1 VNSTWEIRSLD
12 ENYQIYL
19 NRILRTTLPE
29 THRSQLQHIQRSP
42 KFVREG
48 GSWTPVP
55 FPGYTVVTPTGK
67 EDHKNAPF
75 YDSLAA
81 YQTKLSAR
89 LGQDLFIPVPPSSF
103 HLTLADVIWDSNYTH
118 SAETPGFD
126 ERLRHQIA
134 QSFQNCQPFVT
145 NQPIR
150 FQVLGLM
157 VMTRSIALS
166 LAATDEMGYFNIL
179 NMRRSIYQNPGL
191 IELGIEQQYY
201 FTPHITLGYF
211 GDLGEID
218 RGQLDTAL
226 EEMNEPWIGTAE
238 QEFWVNEAQVRKFS
252 DMYNYDR
259 EPEWPTFQF

>member
-1 VNSTWEIRSLD
+1 VTWEIRSLD

-48 GSWTPVP
+48 GGWTPVP
-55 FPGYTVVTPTGK
+55 FPGYTVVTPTGN

-75 YDSLAA
+75 YNSLAT
-81 YQTKLSAR
+81 YQTKLSER
-89 LGQDLFIPVPPSSF
+89 LGQDLFIPVPPNSF

-126 ERLRHQIA
+126 ARLRDQIA
-134 QSFQNCQPFVT
+134 QSFQNCQPFVM

-211 GDLGEID
+211 GDLGGID

-259 EPEWPTFQF
+259 DPDWPTFQF

>member
-1 VNSTWEIRSLD
+1 LD

-29 THRSQLQHIQRSP
+29 THRSQLQHIQRSA
-42 KFVREG
+42 KFERDGDKWV
-48 GSWTPVP
+48 PAP
-55 FPGYTVVTPTGK
+55 FPGYTVVTPTGS

-75 YDSLAA
+75 YESLAG
-81 YQTKLSAR
+81 YQTKLADR

-118 SAETPGFD
+118 AAETPGF
-126 ERLRHQIA
+126 EAQLRGQIA
-134 QSFQNCQPFVT
+134 QSFQKCQPFSN

-157 VMTRSIALS
+157 VMTRAISLA
-166 LAATDEMGYFNIL
+166 LAATDEIGYFNIL
-179 NMRRSIYQNPGL
+179 NVRRAIYQNPGL

-211 GDLGEID
+211 GELGNVD
-218 RGQLDTAL
+218 RGQLDVAL
-226 EEMNEPWIGTAE
+226 EEMNQPWIGAAE
-238 QEFWVNEAQVRKFS
+238 QEFWVHQAQVRKFS
-252 DMYNYDR
+252 DMHHYSR
-259 EPEWPTFQF
+259 ESDWPAFQF